1 MTQSSYSREQRAK
14 RTCWHVIK
22 LLKKNGFEEVNQN
35 GSKVKNELISLLKTA
50 DNTVYD
56 CTDDKGTT

>member
-1 MTQSSYSREQRAK
+1 M
-14 RTCWHVIK
+14 IK